1 MSNSYGVPVGGQEST
16 RMEGFGALADL
27 AMDLRWAWSSDAD
40 ELWQQLDAALW
51 AQTHNPLVVLQT
63 VSGESLKQ
71 RLSDPAFRQQVDNL
85 IREKETA
92 DATVSWFSG
101 SHPGSPLTT
110 VAYFSMEFMLS
121 EALPIY

>member
-16 RMEGFGALADL
+16 RMEGFGALAEL

-51 AQTHNPLVVLQT
+51 AQTHNPLIVLQT

-71 RLSDPAFRQQVDNL
+71 RLLEPAFRQKVDTL
-85 IREKETA
+85 LQEKNAA
-92 DATVSWFSG
+92 DAAVSWFSK
-101 SHPGSPLTT
+101 SHPGGLLTT

-121 EALPIY
+121 EAL